1 MKLGR
6 TAEILTAG
14 AIALGGTV
22 YVLTEPGGAASEWA
36 SSARMIQ
43 DRFRNEGKVRPLS
56 PAAAGWR

>member
-22 YVLTEPGGAASEWA
+22 YVLTEPGGRRASGPPPRA
-36 SSARMIQ
+36 
-43 DRFRNEGKVRPLS
+43 
-56 PAAAGWR
+56 